1 MNNLFKLI
9 FKTVPSTSEANTVNK
24 TDVYKAGRTALLV
37 GLTSAVSYVI
47 TNLAGLDLG
56 QYSETI
62 LPVIAFGLDFLY
74 RWLKDN
80 TPKE

>member
-9 FKTVPSTSEANTVNK
+9 FTSAPSTSVSNTVDK
-24 TDVYKAGRTALLV
+24 TDVYKASRTALLV
-37 GLTSAVSYVI
+37 GLTAAISYAI
-47 TNLAGLDLG
+47 TNLSGVDLG
-56 QYSETI
+56 PYTATI
-62 LPVIAFGLDFLY
+62 LPVIAFGLDFVY